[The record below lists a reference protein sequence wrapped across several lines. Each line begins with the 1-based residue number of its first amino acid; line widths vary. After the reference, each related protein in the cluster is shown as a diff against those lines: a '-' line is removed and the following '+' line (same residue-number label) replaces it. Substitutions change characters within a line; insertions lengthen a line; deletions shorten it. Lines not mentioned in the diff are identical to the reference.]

1 MVVWMIA
8 YLIGIWVYFF
18 LLEAIFY
25 EPDLGDAYELYRRG
39 LISEEEY
46 IEFVRWYSEQW
57 MKKHGYL
64 RRTPKTLYTLE
75 T

>member
-8 YLIGIWVYFF
+8 YL
-18 LLEAIFY
+18 
-25 EPDLGDAYELYRRG
+25 YELYRRG